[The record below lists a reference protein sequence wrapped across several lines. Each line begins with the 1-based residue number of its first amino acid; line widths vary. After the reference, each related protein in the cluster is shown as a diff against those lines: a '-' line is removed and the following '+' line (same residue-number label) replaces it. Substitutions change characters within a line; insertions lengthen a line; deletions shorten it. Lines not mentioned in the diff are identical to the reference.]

1 MEYVPIDI
9 ETTGV
14 TAKDTVTVIGF
25 ATEDGFDIY
34 YRIPE
39 GETFG
44 EHTEPTPNELRD
56 RLPSDIQDHMSITAF
71 ETEKELLE
79 QSVAMFEVDAG
90 FKKDDYTLVGFNS
103 DGFDFPTLRTMC
115 LLNNIVWP
123 YTGRRSLDIS
133 ETYRYKF
140 QTKKPDISGLNMNH
154 VEKFGNV
161 IGAPVNSNQYKS
173 ELVAT
178 VKEHGYEATELDQ
191 FLSDEGLDLPT
202 STEDTL
208 DGIFDLLVGEEIEDP
223 FDSSAE
229 AVSAFNN
236 GKIEDLLL
244 HNIIDLYKTKRLT
257 EVVLNYVN
265 ESEIRT
271 RML

>member
-1 MEYVPIDI
+1 MCIPIDI

-25 ATEDGFDIY
+25 ATKDQFDIY
-34 YRIPE
+34 YRIPN
-39 GETFG
+39 GETFE
-44 EHTEPTPNELRD
+44 EHTEPSPSQLRD
-56 RLPSDIQDHMSITAF
+56 QLPNDIQDQISITAF
-71 ETEKELLE
+71 ETEEKLLE
-79 QSVAMFEVDAG
+79 QALPMFEVDAG
-90 FKKDDYTLVGFNS
+90 ATKDDYILVGFNS

-115 LLNNIVWP
+115 LLNDVVWP
-123 YTGRRSLDIS
+123 FSERQSLDIS
-133 ETYRYKF
+133 RLYQNKF
-140 QTKKPDISGLNMNH
+140 QTKKPDISGLNMDH
-154 VEKFGNV
+154 VEKFGNM

-178 VKEHGYEATELDQ
+178 VKEHGYKSSDLDQ

-202 STEDTL
+202 KTENTL
-208 DGIFDLLVGEEIEDP
+208 DGIYELLVGEEVEDP

-236 GKIEDLLL
+236 GEIEDLLV
-244 HNIIDLYKTKRLT
+244 HNIIDLYKTRRLT
-257 EVVLNYVN
+257 QAIIDYVD
-265 ESEIRT
+265 ESEIHT